1 LCCKYSLFYTFVN
14 IQIVEMKRLL
24 VFPILVLLLFTSC
37 TNFRNIEIKSVKL
50 NEVKLLSTSR
60 AMVDVEFTINNTAN
74 VGLVLQSSDGFLTKN
89 GLNFA
94 QITLIEAGT
103 IAASTQST
111 NRARFQ
117 IELLDPMSL
126 FSMGLNIKSW
136 KMSDFE
142 INARGVIRTS
152 KGGRKAFKLKNMPL
166 ENLTKRF

>member
-1 LCCKYSLFYTFVN
+1 
-14 IQIVEMKRLL
+14 MKRLL
-24 VFPILVLLLFTSC
+24 VLPLLVLLLFTSC

-50 NEVKLLSTSR
+50 KEVKLLSTSK
-60 AMVDVEFTINNTAN
+60 AMVDVEFIINNTAN
-74 VGLVLQSSDGFLTKN
+74 ANLVLQSSDGFLTKN
-89 GLNFA
+89 GINFA
-94 QITLIEAGT
+94 QITLIKTDT
-103 IAASTQST
+103 IAALAQST
-111 NRARFQ
+111 NMARFQ

-152 KGGRKAFKLKNMPL
+152 KGGRKSFKLKNMPL